1 MSTSPNVESMAIS
14 ELDVVEL
21 GVQTGRW
28 PAGTEGTVLERRDDS
43 ALVELADERGHTLE
57 IVTVPVGALRRID
70 TPKQQA
76 LL

>member
-1 MSTSPNVESMAIS
+1 MAIS

-21 GVQTGRW
+21 GVQSGRW

-43 ALVELADERGHTLE
+43 AVIEIADERGHTLE
-57 IVTVPVGALRRID
+57 IVTVPVEALRRIE
-70 TPKQQA
+70 TPQQQA